1 MTTAVRATEDLRA
14 LLDSVQMY
22 FDALYEGD
30 TALFRRVLH
39 PKVRLY
45 CPTPD
50 PALEMDLDAYLELVA
65 GRPSPASRN
74 DPRFDRVLAAAVA
87 TPTTAHVRVQD
98 AYLPRLFTDDLTFI
112 RDIEGWRV
120 ISKIWHYEVMDALNK
135 RG

>member
-1 MTTAVRATEDLRA
+1 MQATDELHTLLEAVQT
-14 LLDSVQMY
+14 Y

-30 TALFRRVLH
+30 VEKFRAVMH

-50 PALEMDLDAYLELVA
+50 PPLEMDLDAYLKLVG

-74 DPRFDRVLAAAVA
+74 DPRHDRVLAAVVA
-87 TPTTAHVRVQD
+87 SPTTAHARVQD

-112 RDIEGWRV
+112 RGPQGWEI
-120 ISKIWHYEVMDALNK
+120 ISKVWHYDPIATE
-135 RG
+135 RE